1 MSDYS
6 EITLSMDKVQLVEFI
21 KSIDQ
26 DLEIKE
32 GRQYTEVTIS
42 PTKLYSLARQ
52 LREREEAQFDY
63 LFCLT
68 GIDYGQELGVVYHL
82 RSTVYDHAIV
92 LKTRTP
98 DREHPILD
106 SVSDIWKTADFH
118 EREVYD
124 LLGIRFNN
132 HPDLRRL
139 FLDNSWGFPLR
150 KDYVDD
156 INIVT
161 K

>member
-1 MSDYS
+1 
-6 EITLSMDKVQLVEFI
+6 MDKIELVEFV
-21 KSIDQ
+21 KSIDK

-32 GRQYTEVTIS
+32 GKQYTEVTVPS
-42 PTKLYSLARQ
+42 SKLYSLAKQ
-52 LREREEAQFDY
+52 LSDREEVKFDF
-63 LFCLT
+63 LFCLS
-68 GIDYGQELGVVYHL
+68 GVDYGQDLGVVYHL
-82 RSTVYDHAIV
+82 RSTVYNHVIV
-92 LKTRTP
+92 LKTRTS
-98 DREHPILD
+98 DRVNPQLD
-106 SVSDIWKTADFH
+106 SVADIWLTADFH

-124 LLGIRFNN
+124 LLGIKFTN

>member
-1 MSDYS
+1 
-6 EITLSMDKVQLVEFI
+6 MDKIQLGEFI
-21 KSIDQ
+21 KSLDK

-32 GRQYTEVTIS
+32 GKQHTEVTVS
-42 PTKLYSLARQ
+42 PAKLYSLAKQ
-52 LREREEAQFDY
+52 LRERDEAQFDF
-63 LFCLT
+63 LFCLS
-68 GIDYGQELGVVYHL
+68 GVDYGQDLGVVYHL
-82 RSTVYDHAIV
+82 RSTIYDHVIV
-92 LKTRTP
+92 LKTRTS
-98 DREHPILD
+98 DREHPQLD
-106 SVSDIWKTADFH
+106 SVADIWKTADFH
-118 EREVYD
+118 ETEVFD
-124 LLGIRFNN
+124 LLGIKFTN

>member
-1 MSDYS
+1 
-6 EITLSMDKVQLVEFI
+6 MDKIELGEFV
-21 KSIDQ
+21 KSIDK

-32 GRQYTEVTIS
+32 GKQYTEVTVPS
-42 PTKLYSLARQ
+42 SKLFSLAKQ
-52 LREREEAQFDY
+52 LKEREEVRFDF
-63 LFCLT
+63 LFCLS
-68 GIDYGQELGVVYHL
+68 GVDYGQDLGVVYHL
-82 RSTVYDHAIV
+82 RSTVYEHVIV
-92 LKTRTP
+92 LKTRTS
-98 DREHPILD
+98 DREHPQLD
-106 SVSDIWKTADFH
+106 SVADIWLTADFH

-124 LLGIRFNN
+124 LLGIKFTN

>member
-1 MSDYS
+1 
-6 EITLSMDKVQLVEFI
+6 MDKIQLAEFV
-21 KSIDQ
+21 KSIDK

-32 GRQYTEVTIS
+32 GKQYTEVIVPAS
-42 PTKLYSLARQ
+42 KLHSLAKQ
-52 LREREEAQFDY
+52 LRERDEVKFDF
-63 LFCLT
+63 LFCLS
-68 GIDYGQELGVVYHL
+68 GVDYGQDLGVIYHL
-82 RSTVYDHAIV
+82 RSTIYEHTIV
-92 LKTRTP
+92 LKTLTS
-98 DREHPILD
+98 DRVNPQLD
-106 SVSDIWKTADFH
+106 SVTDIWLTADFH

-124 LLGIRFNN
+124 LLGVKFAN

-139 FLDNSWGFPLR
+139 FLDSSWGFPLR

>member
-1 MSDYS
+1 
-6 EITLSMDKVQLVEFI
+6 MDKIQLGEFI

-26 DLEIKE
+26 DLDIKE
-32 GRQYTEVTIS
+32 GIQYLEVTV
-42 PTKLYSLARQ
+42 PAFKLYSLAKQ
-52 LREREEAQFDY
+52 LRDKKEAQFDY
-63 LFCLT
+63 LFCLS
-68 GIDYGQELGVVYHL
+68 GVDYGQDLGIVYHL
-82 RSTVYDHAIV
+82 RSTIYDHVIV
-92 LKTRTP
+92 LKIRTA
-98 DREHPILD
+98 DREHPQFD

-118 EREVYD
+118 EREAFD
-124 LLGIRFNN
+124 LLGIRFAN

-139 FLDNSWGFPLR
+139 FLDSSWGFPLR

>member
-1 MSDYS
+1 
-6 EITLSMDKVQLVEFI
+6 MDKIKLGELI
-21 KSIDQ
+21 KSIGR
-26 DLEIKE
+26 DLEVKE
-32 GRQYTEVTIS
+32 GKQFIEVTVHPS
-42 PTKLYSLARQ
+42 ELYALARQ
-52 LREREEAQFDY
+52 LREREELLFDF

-68 GIDYGQELGVVYHL
+68 GVDYGQELGVIYHL
-82 RSTVYDHAIV
+82 RSTVHDHTVVI
-92 LKTRTP
+92 KTRTS
-98 DREHPILD
+98 DRENPLID
-106 SVSDIWKTADFH
+106 SVCDIWKTADFH
-118 EREVYD
+118 EREVFD
-124 LLGIRFNN
+124 LLGIKFTN

>member
-1 MSDYS
+1 
-6 EITLSMDKVQLVEFI
+6 MDKTQLGEFI
-21 KSIDQ
+21 KSLSP

-32 GRQYTEVTIS
+32 GIQYTEVTI
-42 PTKLYSLARQ
+42 PPPMLYSVAKQ
-52 LREREEAQFDY
+52 LRENEKTQFDY

-68 GIDYGQELGVVYHL
+68 GIDYGEDMGVIYHL
-82 RSTVYDHAIV
+82 RSTIYGHSVV

-98 DREHPILD
+98 DRENPQLD

-118 EREVYD
+118 EREVFD
-124 LLGIRFNN
+124 LLGIKFTN

>member
-1 MSDYS
+1 
-6 EITLSMDKVQLVEFI
+6 MDKIQLAEFF
-21 KSIDQ
+21 KTIDP

-32 GRQYTEVTIS
+32 GKQYTEVNI
-42 PTKLYSLARQ
+42 PPAKLYSLARQ
-52 LREREEAQFDY
+52 LKEKPEAQFDF

-68 GIDYGQELGVVYHL
+68 GVDYGQDLGVVYHL
-82 RSTVYDHAIV
+82 RSTIHGHSVV
-92 LKTRTP
+92 LKTRIS
-98 DREHPILD
+98 DRVDPHLD
-106 SVSDIWKTADFH
+106 SVADIWKTADFH

-124 LLGIRFNN
+124 LLGIKFNN

-139 FLDNSWGFPLR
+139 FLDNTWGFPLR

-156 INIVT
+156 KNIVT

>member
-1 MSDYS
+1 
-6 EITLSMDKVQLVEFI
+6 MDNKQLEDFI

-32 GRQYTEVTIS
+32 GKQFTEVS
-42 PTKLYSLARQ
+42 VPLSKLYSTARQ
-52 LREREEAQFDY
+52 LREKEETLFDF
-63 LFCLT
+63 LFNLS
-68 GIDYGQELGVVYHL
+68 GVDYGQDLGVVYHL
-82 RSTVYDHAIV
+82 RSTVHNHSIV
-92 LKTRTP
+92 LRTRTS
-98 DREHPILD
+98 DRENPQID
-106 SVSDIWKTADFH
+106 SVSGIWETANLH

-124 LLGIRFNN
+124 LLGIKFTN

-139 FLDNSWGFPLR
+139 FLDSSWGFPLR

>member
-1 MSDYS
+1 
-6 EITLSMDKVQLVEFI
+6 MDKLQLAEFI
-21 KSIDQ
+21 KSLDP

-32 GRQYTEVTIS
+32 GKQYTEVNVA
-42 PTKLYSLARQ
+42 PAKLHSVSRQ
-52 LREREEAQFDY
+52 LREREESLFDF
-63 LFCLT
+63 LFCLS
-68 GIDYGQELGVVYHL
+68 GVDYGQDLGVVYHL
-82 RSTVYDHAIV
+82 RSTVFGHTIV
-92 LKTRTP
+92 LKVRTS
-98 DREHPILD
+98 DREHPLFD

-118 EREVYD
+118 EREAFD

-139 FLDNSWGFPLR
+139 FLDSSWGFPLR

>member
-1 MSDYS
+1 MD
-6 EITLSMDKVQLVEFI
+6 ITQLGEFI
-21 KSIDQ
+21 KTMDP
-26 DLEIKE
+26 DLEIMAGK
-32 GRQYTEVTIS
+32 QYLEVTVQPS
-42 PTKLYSLARQ
+42 GLHQLARQ
-52 LREREEAQFDY
+52 LREKEETQFDY
-63 LFCLT
+63 LFCIS
-68 GIDYGQELGVVYHL
+68 GVDYGTDLGVVYHL
-82 RSTVYDHAIV
+82 RSTLYDHVAV
-92 LKTRTP
+92 LKTRTS
-98 DREHPILD
+98 DRENPLID
-106 SVSDIWKTADFH
+106 SVADIWQAAEFH

-124 LLGIRFNN
+124 LLGIKFKN

>member
-1 MSDYS
+1 
-6 EITLSMDKVQLVEFI
+6 MDKIQLGEFI

-26 DLEIKE
+26 DLDIKE
-32 GRQYTEVTIS
+32 GKQYLEVTVPAS
-42 PTKLYSLARQ
+42 KLHSLAKQ
-52 LREREEAQFDY
+52 LRDKKEAQFDY
-63 LFCLT
+63 LFCLS
-68 GIDYGQELGVVYHL
+68 GVDYGQDLGIVYHL
-82 RSTVYDHAIV
+82 RSTVYDHVIV
-92 LKTRTP
+92 LKIRTA
-98 DREHPILD
+98 DREHPQFD

-118 EREVYD
+118 EREAFD
-124 LLGIRFNN
+124 LLGIRFAN

-139 FLDNSWGFPLR
+139 FLDSSWGFPLR

>member
-1 MSDYS
+1 MNNAKL
-6 EITLSMDKVQLVEFI
+6 EEFI
-21 KSIDQ
+21 KTLDP
-26 DLEIKE
+26 DLDIKE
-32 GRQYTEVTIS
+32 GKQYLEVTL
-42 PTKLYSLARQ
+42 PADKLHSLAKQ
-52 LREREEAQFDY
+52 LKEKEETRFDY

-68 GIDYGQELGVVYHL
+68 GVDYGQDLGVIYHL
-82 RSTVYDHAIV
+82 RSTVHSHYLV
-92 LKTRTP
+92 LKVRTS
-98 DREHPILD
+98 DRETPRFD
-106 SVSDIWKTADFH
+106 SVTDIWKTAEFH

-124 LLGIRFNN
+124 LLGISFTN

-139 FLDNSWGFPLR
+139 FLDSSWGYPLR

>member
-1 MSDYS
+1 
-6 EITLSMDKVQLVEFI
+6 MDKIQLGEFL
-21 KSIDQ
+21 KTLDST
-26 DLEIKE
+26 LEIKE
-32 GRQYTEVTIS
+32 GKQYIEAVVP
-42 PTKLYSLARQ
+42 PTGFYALAKQ
-52 LREREEAQFDY
+52 LREKEELQFDF
-63 LFCLT
+63 LFCIT
-68 GIDYGQELGVVYHL
+68 GVDYGKDLGVIYHF
-82 RSTVYDHAIV
+82 RSTKYNHVVV
-92 LKTRTP
+92 LKTRTS
-98 DREHPILD
+98 DRENPEIP
-106 SVSDIWKTADFH
+106 SVSGIWQTAEFH

-124 LLGIRFNN
+124 LLGIKFTN